1 MCFFSSRRRHTR
13 CALVTGVHTCALPIS
28 TAPMFAAAQAPAAA
42 DPLPR
47 LGGDTRAWLEL
58 QTDPAAQVTDIRPV
72 PGEVAEQVYQRYI
85 NSFKYPIPETF
96 KRDSFV
102 ESGGGGGGK

>member
-1 MCFFSSRRRHTR
+1 MKKLVVVVACLLASSPLL
-13 CALVTGVHTCALPIS
+13 AL
-28 TAPMFAAAQAPAAA
+28 AQAQGAA
-42 DPLPR
+42 DPLPL
-47 LGGDTRAWLEL
+47 LGGDTRAWLDL
-58 QTDPAAQVTDIRPV
+58 QTSPAAQAADVRPV

-102 ESGGGGGGK
+102 QNGGSGSGGGQ

>member
-1 MCFFSSRRRHTR
+1 MKKLVMI
-13 CALVTGVHTCALPIS
+13 CAWLLVTT
-28 TAPMFAAAQAPAAA
+28 PMLASAQAPAAA

-47 LGGDTRAWLEL
+47 LGGDTRAWLDL
-58 QTDPAAQVTDIRPV
+58 QTNPSAQETDIRPV

-102 ESGGGGGGK
+102 EGGGGGGGK

>member
-1 MCFFSSRRRHTR
+1 MKKFVMI
-13 CALVTGVHTCALPIS
+13 CAGLL
-28 TAPMFAAAQAPAAA
+28 AAVPLLASAQAPDAS

-47 LGGDTRAWLEL
+47 LGGDTRAWLAL
-58 QTDPAAQVTDIRPV
+58 QTSPSAQETEIRPV

-102 ESGGGGGGK
+102 EGGGGGGGK

>member
-1 MCFFSSRRRHTR
+1 MKKLVVIGLGLFA
-13 CALVTGVHTCALPIS
+13 CAPLLASAQTE
-28 TAPMFAAAQAPAAA
+28 TAAE
-42 DPLPR
+42 PLPR
-47 LGGDTRAWLEL
+47 LGGDTRAWLAL
-58 QTDPAAQVTDIRPV
+58 QTDPSAQAADVRAV

-102 ESGGGGGGK
+102 EGGGSGGGGGGGSQ

>member
-1 MCFFSSRRRHTR
+1 MKKLMMI
-13 CALVTGVHTCALPIS
+13 CAGLLAAT
-28 TAPMFAAAQAPAAA
+28 PMLASAQAPTAA

-58 QTDPAAQVTDIRPV
+58 QTNPAAQATDVRAV

-102 ESGGGGGGK
+102 ESGGGGK